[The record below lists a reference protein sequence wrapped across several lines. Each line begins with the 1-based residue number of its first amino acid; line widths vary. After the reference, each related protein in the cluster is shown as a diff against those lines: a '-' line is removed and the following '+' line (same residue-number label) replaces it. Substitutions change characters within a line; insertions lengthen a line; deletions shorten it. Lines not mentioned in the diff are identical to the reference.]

1 MSKGDRPGVLPDRT
15 GASRSGKT
23 SERTQTL
30 LSRLEPVFI
39 FQTEALDEEMLLVAR
54 NDAAA
59 LLVDTDDGDGK
70 GNGNGTGT
78 GTANANGTAD
88 ADAPLSSPSADPQIR
103 ALLRACMAGGSATNR
118 YVIWRSL
125 ASGEERLM
133 RLTAEPYEGGLI
145 ALRVEDRG
153 GEGESRRKLAVM
165 HALAEVSAGRTTR
178 SDFLPQAL
186 RLIKGYLGTGHVD
199 FREKAAPSGG
209 PAASAGAALAGAA
222 TPGKDGLEDVP
233 VRADGDLLGWLR
245 ITAPALLPLDVDT
258 REFLE
263 TTGTL
268 MGETL
273 RRVDQEAL
281 LKDSEEYYHLLA
293 ASTDIGIIIFD
304 AHGMILRWNAAAQRM
319 YEYEVEDVVDKSGSI
334 LYSEEDIARGKP
346 EEDLRRA
353 RQKGSFQ
360 EEEAL
365 RRRKDGELFVV
376 SARTTALIDAKG
388 RLSGYARTLR
398 DVTARKRSETEL
410 HRNLAA
416 LDKRVRELR
425 CLYEVA
431 ALISDQALPLA
442 SVMQGVT
449 EMVARAY
456 QYPDIACV
464 RIRVGEDAYETPG
477 FRETTWEQTSTIG
490 TLSFNLGTLQVC
502 YREERPEADEG
513 PFSEEERDL
522 IESIGQLLGDFL
534 DRRMTADA
542 LRRSN
547 ALLETLFAS
556 TNYKIAFLDNDFR
569 YIRVNESYARSW
581 GQDASHYVGRSHLEF
596 FPDDEQ
602 IFREV
607 LRTGTPY
614 TAADKLREIPGNGD
628 RPASYW
634 DWELF
639 AMSGEGVAGLVLIL
653 VDRTR
658 RHRARRELETSREE
672 LRKLASHLQEL
683 REEERKII
691 AREIHDELGG
701 LLTALKMEISLLGK
715 GGTPL
720 TGSCLDSYDSAIELV
735 DQSISMVQ
743 RITSN
748 LRPRILD
755 DFGLVPAMEWHLK
768 DFQKRSGITCTLK
781 TGKRSLMMEKNR
793 AAAVFRIFQEA
804 LTNVARHAS
813 ATSVGISL
821 RAWSGKLRMRVMDNG
836 IGIDESRVVAAS
848 SYGIMGMRERA
859 QSLGGQVSV
868 RGTKGRGT
876 TLELEIPLPAEEGG

>member
-1 MSKGDRPGVLPDRT
+1 MSKGSSPGVVPDRA
-15 GASRSGKT
+15 GASRTVEVNKSA
-23 SERTQTL
+23 QTL
-30 LSRLEPVFI
+30 LSRPEPVFV
-39 FQTEALDEEMLLVAR
+39 FQRGARDEELILVAQ

-59 LLVDTDDGDGK
+59 QLVDAEDGDGSAP
-70 GNGNGTGT
+70 
-78 GTANANGTAD
+78 TA
-88 ADAPLSSPSADPQIR
+88 SPAADPQIR
-103 ALLRACMAGGSATNR
+103 AFLRSCLAGGVAAHR
-118 YVIWRSL
+118 FVVWRSL

-133 RLTAEPYEGGLI
+133 RLAAEPHEGSVV
-145 ALRVEDRG
+145 ALHVEDRG
-153 GEGESRRKLAVM
+153 GEGESRRRLAVM
-165 HALAEVSAGRTTR
+165 HALAELSAGSTAR
-178 SDFLPQAL
+178 SDFLGHAV
-186 RLIKGYLGTGHVD
+186 RLVKGYLGTGQVS
-199 FREKAAPSGG
+199 FCEKTAPSPDLSAAADSAAPPEPSGRLD
-209 PAASAGAALAGAA
+209 AL
-222 TPGKDGLEDVP
+222 EEVP
-233 VRADGDLLGWLR
+233 VRADGELLGLLR
-245 ITAPALLPLDVDT
+245 VRTSALLDVEA

-263 TTGTL
+263 TVCIL
-268 MGETL
+268 LGEGL
-273 RRVDQEAL
+273 RRMDQEAL

-293 ASTDIGIIIFD
+293 SSTDSAIVIFD
-304 AHGMILRWNAAAQRM
+304 AQGKIKRWNAAAERM
-319 YEYEVEDVVDKSGSI
+319 YEYATNDVIGESCSVLYQEEDV
-334 LYSEEDIARGKP
+334 ARGKP
-346 EEDLRRA
+346 EEDLRKA

-360 EEEAL
+360 EEEAI
-365 RRRKDGELFVV
+365 RRRKDGQLFVV
-376 SARTTALIDAKG
+376 SARTTALVDANG

-398 DVTARKRSETEL
+398 DITARKRSETEL

-425 CLYEVA
+425 CLYQVS

-449 EMVARAY
+449 DLVARAY
-456 QYPDIACV
+456 QYPDITCV
-464 RIRVGEDAYETPG
+464 RIRVGEDVYDTPG
-477 FRETTWEQTSTIG
+477 FQETTWEQTSTIG
-490 TLSFNLGTLQVC
+490 TLSHNLGTLQVC

-534 DRRMTADA
+534 EGRITAEA

-581 GQDASHYVGRSHLEF
+581 GHEARHYVGRSHLEF
-596 FPDDEQ
+596 FPDDGP

-614 TAADKLREIPGNGD
+614 TAADKLREVPGGSID
-628 RPASYW
+628 RSPSYW

-639 AMSGEGVAGLVLIL
+639 PMSGEGIAGLVLIL

-658 RHRARRELETSREE
+658 RHRARKELETSREE

-720 TGSCLDSYDSAIELV
+720 AGSCLDSYDSALGLV

-768 DFQKRSGITCTLK
+768 DYQKRSGITCTLK

-804 LTNVARHAS
+804 LTNVARHAN
-813 ATSVGISL
+813 ATSVTISL
-821 RAWSGKLRMRVMDNG
+821 RAGGGRLRMRVADNG
-836 IGIDESRVVAAS
+836 MGIDESRVVAAS

-859 QSLGGQVSV
+859 QSLGGQVSI
-868 RGTKGRGT
+868 RGITGKGT

>member
-1 MSKGDRPGVLPDRT
+1 V
-15 GASRSGKT
+15 
-23 SERTQTL
+23 
-30 LSRLEPVFI
+30 V
-39 FQTEALDEEMLLVAR
+39 
-54 NDAAA
+54 
-59 LLVDTDDGDGK
+59 
-70 GNGNGTGT
+70 
-78 GTANANGTAD
+78 
-88 ADAPLSSPSADPQIR
+88 
-103 ALLRACMAGGSATNR
+103 
-118 YVIWRSL
+118 WRSL

-133 RLTAEPYEGGLI
+133 RLTVEPHEQSLI
-145 ALRVEDRG
+145 ALCVEDCG
-153 GEGESRRKLAVM
+153 GDRESRRKLAVM
-165 HALAEVSAGRTTR
+165 HALAEISAGSAAR
-178 SDFLPQAL
+178 SSFLGHAL
-186 RLIKGYLGTGHVD
+186 RLIKGYLGTGRVS
-199 FREKAAPSGG
+199 FCEKAATFSDPSAPADASSPREPSG
-209 PAASAGAALAGAA
+209 P
-222 TPGKDGLEDVP
+222 PDGLENVP
-233 VRADGDLLGWLR
+233 VCAEGDLVGWLS
-245 ITAPALLPLDVDT
+245 IGPPAPLPLDAGT
-258 REFLE
+258 RDFME
-263 TTGTL
+263 TVCTL
-268 MGETL
+268 MGEAL
-273 RRVDQEAL
+273 HRVDQEAL
-281 LKDSEEYYHLLA
+281 LKESEEYYHLLA
-293 ASTDIGIIIFD
+293 SSTDSAIVIFD
-304 AHGMILRWNAAAQRM
+304 AQGRIRRWNAAAERM
-319 YEYEVEDVVDKSGSI
+319 YEYEAKDVVGKGCSV
-334 LYSEEDIARGKP
+334 LYSEEDVARGKP
-346 EEDLRRA
+346 EEDLRKA

-360 EEEAL
+360 EEEAI
-365 RRRKDGELFVV
+365 RRRKDGQLFVV
-376 SARTTALIDAKG
+376 SARTSALIDSNG
-388 RLSGYARTLR
+388 RLTGYARTLR
-398 DVTARKRSETEL
+398 DITLRKRSETEL

-442 SVMQGVT
+442 SVMHGVT
-449 EMVARAY
+449 DLVARAY
-456 QYPDIACV
+456 QYPDITCV
-464 RIRVGEDAYETPG
+464 RIRVGEDVYETRG
-477 FRETTWEQTSTIG
+477 FQETIWEQTSTIG

-581 GQDASHYVGRSHLEF
+581 GHEASHYVGRSHLEF

-602 IFREV
+602 TFREV
-607 LRTGTPY
+607 LRTGTSY
-614 TAADKLREIPGNGD
+614 VAADKLRETPGGKGD
-628 RPASYW
+628 LSSSYW

-639 AMSGEGVAGLVLIL
+639 PMSGEGVAGLVLIL

-658 RHRARRELETSREE
+658 RHRARKELETSREE

-781 TGKRSLMMEKNR
+781 AGKRSLMMEKNR

-804 LTNVARHAS
+804 LTNVARHAN
-813 ATSVGISL
+813 ATSVSISL
-821 RAWSGKLRMRVMDNG
+821 SAWNGRLRMRVADNG
-836 IGIDESRVVAAS
+836 IGIEESRVLAAS
-848 SYGIMGMRERA
+848 SYGILGMRERA

-868 RGTKGRGT
+868 RGMPGKGT